1 VHHNSTGKQQVLTG
15 LDDQNRVSEVYPEA
29 DSHEQDLEC
38 AERVKK
44 SGTAEECFRLFV
56 IGELQRGVFFS

>member
-1 VHHNSTGKQQVLTG
+1 MHHNSTGKQQVLTG

-38 AERVKK
+38 VERVKK
-44 SGTAEECFRLFV
+44 SGTAEKNVFV
-56 IGELQRGVFFS
+56 SL